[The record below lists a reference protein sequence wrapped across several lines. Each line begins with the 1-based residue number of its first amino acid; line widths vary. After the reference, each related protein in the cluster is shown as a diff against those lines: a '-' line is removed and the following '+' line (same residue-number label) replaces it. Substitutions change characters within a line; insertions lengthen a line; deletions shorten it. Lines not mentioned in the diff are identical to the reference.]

1 MAQGHV
7 MPSCSRETSVERVT
21 ACGSQPRLCGPG
33 YWRSVI
39 SVRMN
44 CARTAWR
51 VRALL
56 WILLASSSSVCPLFS
71 GTRWMWLV
79 TGILTARFRI

>member
-21 ACGSQPRLCGPG
+21 AHGSQPRLCGPG
-33 YWRSVI
+33 CWRSVI

-56 WILLASSSSVCPLFS
+56 
-71 GTRWMWLV
+71 
-79 TGILTARFRI
+79 